1 MTYGNLPA
9 SAAELAARTAAAF
22 SLLEIFAR
30 ILEENQVAS
39 RGEISDKIQNM
50 VAGRRSDLARFER
63 AGGALDFE
71 AFKHQLAI
79 MEHFATVTLRQH

>member
-1 MTYGNLPA
+1 MSHHSLPA
-9 SAAELAARTAAAF
+9 SAADLAARTTAAF

-39 RGEISDKIQNM
+39 RGEISDKIHSL
-50 VAGRRSDLARFER
+50 VANRRNDLARFER

-71 AFKHQLAI
+71 AFKYQLEI
-79 MEHFATVTLRQH
+79 MEHFATVTLRQP

>member
-1 MTYGNLPA
+1 MSHHSLPA
-9 SAAELAARTAAAF
+9 SAADLAARTTAAF

-39 RGEISDKIQNM
+39 REEISDKIHDS
-50 VAGRRSDLARFER
+50 VAIRRKDLARFER

-71 AFKHQLAI
+71 AFNYQLEI
-79 MEHFATVTLRQH
+79 MEHFATVTLRQP